1 MLRAALELLLQVGFS
16 GFLEA
21 KVCVNAGFSCLT
33 LSFSKSRENARN
45 NHSR

>member
-21 KVCVNAGFSCLT
+21 KVCLDAGFSCST
-33 LSFSKSRENARN
+33 LILKIKGKFGK
-45 NHSR
+45 